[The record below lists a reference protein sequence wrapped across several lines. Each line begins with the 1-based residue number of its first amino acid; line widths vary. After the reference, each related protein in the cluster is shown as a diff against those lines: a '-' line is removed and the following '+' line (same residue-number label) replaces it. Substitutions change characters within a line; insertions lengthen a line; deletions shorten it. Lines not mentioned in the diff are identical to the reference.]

1 VPLVKIE
8 LSIGKEK
15 ESLLKMRDL
24 VLDSVIDVLQLPT
37 DDRNIRIL
45 EYPQEFFQM
54 KKPYE
59 IFIEISMFTGR
70 TKETKRKLFQS
81 IVKILEEEMK
91 IEREKIFILFNEQP
105 LENWG
110 VRGGVPADEVDINF
124 NINI

>member
-1 VPLVKIE
+1 MPLVKIE

-24 VLDSVIDVLQLPT
+24 VLDRVIDVLQLPT

-59 IFIEISMFTGR
+59 ILIEISMFTGR

-81 IVKILEEEMK
+81 IIKILEEEMK
-91 IEREKIFILFNEQP
+91 IEREKIFILLNEQP
-105 LENWG
+105 IENWG